1 MYYWFGLGKENI
13 RDNKRMKNKNPI
25 IIVIILAIVAIWFLM
40 QNDSSTLNEGE
51 SVFAIIDTAAVTKIF
66 IADKKTNS
74 VVLDRTSDGW
84 LLDNKFNTNTQ
95 VVDFLLGTMAR
106 VQVKAPVPKIG
117 RDNVIK
123 RLASIGIK
131 VEVYQKAYRV
141 NIFDKYKF
149 FPYEK
154 LAKVYFVGD
163 VTPDNLGTYM
173 LIEGAEHPYITHI
186 PGFRGFLTPRYS
198 PKADDWKSHQVF
210 HHTLSDISSVSLEFH
225 DRPEESFRVDV
236 SNSDGS
242 YDLIKLI
249 DNSTVSR
256 YDTLRLLNFLTSFN
270 DLRYESRLNNL
281 LSPLRI
287 DSIVQSPPLFEITLI
302 DNENETTYVKAFI
315 KRALPEEIKEEA
327 YFKLIPDDRDRFHA
341 LINDGD
347 DFVLMQYY
355 VFDKVIYPLS
365 YFTGAD

>member
-1 MYYWFGLGKENI
+1 
-13 RDNKRMKNKNPI
+13 MKNKKLI
-25 IIVIILAIVAIWFLM
+25 IIAIILAPAAIWFLT
-40 QNDSSTLNEGE
+40 QNNNSTLNEGE
-51 SVFAIIDTAAVTKIF
+51 SDFAISDTATVTKIF

-74 VVLDRTSDGW
+74 IILSRTFDGW
-84 LLDNKFNTNTQ
+84 LLNNKFNTNTR
-95 VVDFLLGTMAR
+95 VVNLLLETMTR
-106 VQVKAPVPKIG
+106 IKVKAPVPKIG
-117 RDNVIK
+117 RNNVIK
-123 RLASIGIK
+123 RMASIGIK
-131 VEVYQKAYRV
+131 VEVYQKAYRI

-154 LAKVYFVGD
+154 LAKVYYVGD

-173 LIEGAEHPYITHI
+173 LIEGAEHPYIVHI

-198 PKADDWKSHQVF
+198 PLSDDWKSHQVF
-210 HHTLSDISSVSLEFH
+210 HHTLSDIASVSLEFN
-225 DRPEESFRVDV
+225 DRPEESFRVDI
-236 SNSDGS
+236 SKSDGS
-242 YDLIKLI
+242 YNLIKLI
-249 DNSTVSR
+249 DNSTIGR

-281 LSPLRI
+281 LSPVRI
-287 DSIVQSPPLFEITLI
+287 DSITQSQPLFEITLI

-315 KRALPEEIKEEA
+315 KSALAEKIKEDA

-341 LINDGD
+341 LINDGE

-365 YFTGAD
+365 YFTGTD